1 MTRLIV
7 VLLFILSAAGLV
19 ACAQT
24 TPEPSPADV
33 AGTSDVLAAP
43 DSAETPTTEPV
54 EPTAPMPEPT
64 ATPSPLPVLYTAP
77 PINNDVW
84 INNDTGSTLDDLR
97 GKVVL
102 VEFWTFGCI
111 NCKRVIPHMNEW
123 YTDYAGDDFEI
134 LSIHYPEFSYE
145 HDIDNVR
152 AAVAEHGIEF
162 PVAIDNARMTWSAW
176 NQRYWPTRYLVDRD
190 GNVRFF
196 HIGEGAYA
204 ETAAAIE
211 TLLAE

>member
-7 VLLFILSAAGLV
+7 ILLISLPALSVV
-19 ACAQT
+19 ACMPAAVETSQT
-24 TPEPSPADV
+24 DK
-33 AGTSDVLAAP
+33 AAAAVVVT
-43 DSAETPTTEPV
+43 DSNSAEIPTV
-54 EPTAPMPEPT
+54 EPTEPMPDPT
-64 ATPSPLPVLYTAP
+64 PTPFPLPVLYPAP

-84 INNDTGSTLDDLR
+84 INNDAGSTLDDLR

-111 NCKRVIPHMNEW
+111 NCKRVIPYMNEW
-123 YTDYAGDDFEI
+123 YADYAGDDFEI
-134 LSIHYPEFSYE
+134 LSVHYPEFRYE

-152 AAVAEHGIEF
+152 AAVTEHGIEF

-190 GNVRFF
+190 GNVRFR